1 MQYPFVALKHF
12 SRQDDYGHLS
22 IIDPSN
28 VVEDE
33 NICKAVYH
41 DYNDPV
47 IEIKDV
53 GKKSVNI
60 LYVWKRIES
69 YKKTYKQK

>member
-1 MQYPFVALKHF
+1 MHF
-12 SRQDDYGHLS
+12 SRQDDCGHLS

-41 DYNDPV
+41 DYNDP
-47 IEIKDV
+47 
-53 GKKSVNI
+53 KKEKNNK
-60 LYVWKRIES
+60 KR
-69 YKKTYKQK
+69 KNKTND

>member
-1 MQYPFVALKHF
+1 MQYPSVALVHF

-41 DYNDPV
+41 DYNDPKN
-47 IEIKDV
+47 IKQP
-53 GKKSVNI
+53 KKLIHSLV
-60 LYVWKRIES
+60 
-69 YKKTYKQK
+69 KTL

>member
-1 MQYPFVALKHF
+1 MQCPFVALKHF

-47 IEIKDV
+47 IEKEENA
-53 GKKSVNI
+53 KFNTWKSLNA
-60 LYVWKRIES
+60 
-69 YKKTYKQK
+69 TYKYK

>member
-1 MQYPFVALKHF
+1 MHF
-12 SRQDDYGHLS
+12 SRQDDCGHLS

-41 DYNDPV
+41 DYNDPKNKNQ
-47 IEIKDV
+47 EQ
-53 GKKSVNI
+53 
-60 LYVWKRIES
+60 
-69 YKKTYKQK
+69 QKHI